1 MRKVI
6 KSPKD
11 CSETDLKLF
20 KNLVNENGEVST
32 IGLDSR
38 ILNAENLIFIYD
50 DQDIL
55 TAVGAIKR
63 PNARYKSDVFE
74 KVGYSA
80 NIEFELG
87 WLSVSKTARGKGY
100 GRILMESIC
109 KALSNTPCFATTREN
124 NTAMHKLFNEF
135 SFSKTGNPYKSDR
148 GDYSLVLY
156 LKK

>member
-20 KNLVNENGEVST
+20 KHLVNENGEVST

-80 NIEFELG
+80 NI
-87 WLSVSKTARGKGY
+87 
-100 GRILMESIC
+100 
-109 KALSNTPCFATTREN
+109 
-124 NTAMHKLFNEF
+124 
-135 SFSKTGNPYKSDR
+135 
-148 GDYSLVLY
+148 
-156 LKK
+156 